1 MRRSFKS
8 GPTPT
13 EFRFLVLAFLAV
25 VLLFSAFMAANVYAA
40 RGLGKGGGILMFWK
54 AARIGVHLEQGEPYS
69 GATANFVQRQVY
81 GRSAQAGETPYFLD
95 LPFPLLL
102 LYAPFSLFGD
112 PTLVRGI
119 YLLLSEVGLLL
130 LAYFSLNLSE
140 WQPHRLFTILFYVF
154 AALGIYSLLALR
166 EGSPVILMGV
176 FYAGILL
183 ALRMELDDVVGALL
197 VLSFSHWEFGAPF
210 LLLVVARVFARKRWR
225 TINSFLLISAI
236 LITISFFIYPGWVFP
251 WVVGIFANWS
261 ANFGITPGEIFIRWW
276 PEIGSRLGWG
286 LTGLCIL
293 ILAFEWARARDADF
307 RRFYWTACLTLA
319 ITPLMGMRSA
329 LENLVLL
336 IPAAAF
342 VFAVVRERWKAG
354 YWLTVSL
361 LLAFLAIP
369 WVLFFGGFLEAS
381 LRKDLLFL
389 FLPVVT
395 VIGLYWIRWW
405 AIRPPRTWTERVSR
419 PEYR

>member
-1 MRRSFKS
+1 VKRSGQTGLTS
-8 GPTPT
+8 R
-13 EFRFLVLAFLAV
+13 EFRFLLLTFFAV
-25 VLLFSAFMAANVYAA
+25 VLILSAFMVANVYAA
-40 RGLGKGGGILMFWK
+40 RGLGKGGSILQLWK
-54 AARIGVHLEQGEPYS
+54 ATRIGVHIEQGEPYG
-69 GATANFVQRQVY
+69 GASANFVQRQIY
-81 GRSAQAGETPYFLD
+81 GRNAQAGENPYILD

-102 LYAPFSLFGD
+102 LYSPLGLFSD

-119 YLLLSEVGLLL
+119 YLLLSELGLLL

-166 EGSPVILMGV
+166 EGTPVILLGV
-176 FYAGILL
+176 FYVGILL

-197 VLSFSHWEFGAPF
+197 VLSFSHWELGAPF
-210 LLLVVARVFARKRWR
+210 LLLVLVRVFAQKRWR
-225 TINSFLLISAI
+225 ALYSFGLILAI
-236 LITISFFIYPGWVFP
+236 LTTIAFYIYPGWIFP

-261 ANFGITPGEIFIRWW
+261 VDFGITPGAVFTRLW

-293 ILAFEWARARDADF
+293 ILAFEWARARNAEF

-319 ITPLMGMRSA
+319 LTPLLGMRSS
-329 LENLVLL
+329 LENMVLL

-342 VFAVVRERWKAG
+342 IFAVVRERWKAG

-361 LLAFLAIP
+361 LLGFLVIP
-369 WVLFFGGFLEAS
+369 WFLFFGGFPAAP
-381 LRKDLLFL
+381 LRRDLLFL
-389 FLPVVT
+389 FLPVVS

-405 AIRPPRTWTERVSR
+405 AIRPPRTWTERVTR